1 MILDLTRKNLDN
13 WRSVFFEH
21 KNMVTM
27 KKRILLLVLLLNV
40 FFIKAWAADS
50 FVVRKISIQGLQRIS
65 SETVYSYLPIK
76 SGQMLRPEKTGEI
89 ISALYKTGFFE
100 HISLAR
106 DGNTLVIKVAE
117 RPTIGQLKISG
128 NSSIATDK
136 LTSVMRGVGVAE
148 GRVYNSVILEK
159 IKQSLLDQYYSVGRY
174 NAQVD
179 IHVSSMERN
188 RVLVKIDISE
198 GLIAKVRRINIIGN
212 HVFSQRTLD
221 KQLDLTTVGIV
232 TFFTQTDRYTQEK
245 LDSSLEKLR
254 NYYMDR
260 GYLKFTVKSSEAA
273 ITPDRKSI
281 FLTIV
286 VDEGTI
292 YTVKGVDIVGDT
304 IVPREDLLRLV
315 TIKPGTTFSRQ
326 TVMDGEKT
334 ISDALGSKGYIFTS
348 VSLQPKIDEAT
359 KQVFL
364 TYEVKPGRRVYVR
377 HIYFTDNTKTNDEAL
392 RREIQQMEGAP
403 VSTTLLETSKHRLSL
418 LPFIRNV
425 DMGVEPVPGTDDNVD
440 VNYKVT
446 EENAAQ
452 ATFSIGY
459 SQLDHLILGAGL
471 NQKNFLGTGETLGV
485 NFSRSRYQQF
495 YGVNFTDPYYT
506 TDGIS
511 RSINVSA
518 SKTDPKAANLTRSY
532 NSDQYAASVIYGIPL
547 GQEQN
552 VFNTLQLGYGYEQT
566 LIRLSNTV
574 SQQVQAFV
582 NDHGRHYQQL
592 DLIAG
597 LSRDSRDKAIFPTM
611 GAMQTVSANLYLPVT
626 GSSLRY
632 YTLGYNGKWYQ
643 PIVGKFIATARGDL
657 GYGTSFNGSEGY
669 PFFKDFYAGGMD
681 SVRGYEPNTLGP
693 KDSNGDPTGGNVLVA
708 GSAGL
713 IFPNYIS
720 DNLRTSIFFDAGNV
734 YNTFN
739 NRRYSGTGS
748 GGPRFATGVEADW
761 LTPLGLIDL
770 SLGKALNSRQG
781 DDTKFFDFSLGAN
794 FG

>member
-1 MILDLTRKNLDN
+1 
-13 WRSVFFEH
+13 
-21 KNMVTM
+21 M
-27 KKRILLLVLLLNV
+27 KKRILLVVLLFSV
-40 FFIKAWAADS
+40 FFAKAWAADS
-50 FVVRKISIQGLQRIS
+50 FVVRKISIEGLQRVS
-65 SETVYSYLPIK
+65 SETVYTYLPIK
-76 SGQMLRPEKTGEI
+76 TGETLRPEKTGAI
-89 ISALYKTGFFE
+89 INALYQTGFFE

-106 DGNTLVIKVAE
+106 EGNTLIIKVVE

-136 LTSVMRGVGVAE
+136 LNTVMRGVGVAE

-174 NAQVD
+174 NARVNV
-179 IHVSSMERN
+179 IVTSMSRN

-212 HVFSQRTLD
+212 HVFSEDTLN
-221 KQLDLTTVGIV
+221 KQLDLTTPGIV
-232 TFFTQTDRYTQEK
+232 AFFTQTDRYSQEK

-260 GYLKFTVKSSEAA
+260 GYLKFTVKSSQAA

-281 FLTIV
+281 FLTISI
-286 VDEGTI
+286 DEGVV
-292 YTVKGVDIVGDT
+292 YTVKGIDITGNT
-304 IVPREDLLRLV
+304 ILPREDLLKKV
-315 TIKPGTTFSRQ
+315 DIKPGTIFSRQ

-334 ISDALGSKGYIFTS
+334 ISDALGSKGYIFTV
-348 VSLQPKIDEAT
+348 VSLQSKVDEAK

-364 TYEVKPGRRVYVR
+364 TYEVKPGKRAYVNR
-377 HIYFTDNTKTNDEAL
+377 IYFTDNTKTNDEAL
-392 RREIQQMEGAP
+392 RREVQQMEGAP
-403 VSTTLLETSKHRLSL
+403 VSTVKLEESKHRLSL
-418 LPFIRNV
+418 LPYIRNV

-459 SQLDHLILGAGL
+459 SQLDHFILGAGL
-471 NQKNFLGTGETLGV
+471 NQKNFMGTGETLGL

-495 YGVNFTDPYYT
+495 YGLNFINPYYT

-511 RSINVSA
+511 RNISVSA
-518 SKTDPKAANLTRSY
+518 SKMDPRAANLTNSY

-547 GQEQN
+547 GQEQS

-582 NDHGRHYQQL
+582 NNHGRRYQQV

-597 LSRDSRDKAIFPTM
+597 LSRDSRDKAIFPTV
-611 GAMQTVSANLYLPVT
+611 GAMQTLSGNLYLPVT
-626 GSSLRY
+626 GASLRY
-632 YTLGYNGKWYQ
+632 YTLGYNGKMYQ
-643 PIVGKFIATARGDL
+643 PLVGKFIGTIKADL
-657 GYGTSFNGSEGY
+657 GYGTAFSGSQDY
-669 PFFKDFYAGGMD
+669 PFFKNFYAGGID
-681 SVRGYEPNTLGP
+681 SVRGFEGNTLGP
-693 KDSNGDPTGGNVLVA
+693 KDSYSNPTGGNVLVD
-708 GSAGL
+708 GSLGL

-720 DNLRTSIFFDAGNV
+720 DNLRTSIFLDGGNV

-739 NRRYSGTGS
+739 NKRYNGTGS
-748 GGPRFATGVEADW
+748 GGPRYSSGIEADW

-770 SLGKALNSRQG
+770 SVAKALNPQPG
-781 DDTKFFDFSLGAN
+781 DNKEFFQFSLGAN

>member
-1 MILDLTRKNLDN
+1 MALFL
-13 WRSVFFEH
+13 EH
-21 KNMVTM
+21 KKMVIM
-27 KKRILLLVLLLNV
+27 KKRILLFILLLSV
-40 FFIKAWAADS
+40 LFTKAWAAES
-50 FVVRKISIQGLQRIS
+50 FVVRKISIEGLQRIS

-76 SGQMLRPEKTGEI
+76 SGETLRPEKTGAI

-106 DGNTLVIKVAE
+106 DGNTLIIKVIE
-117 RPTIGQLKISG
+117 RPTIGRLKITG
-128 NSSIATDK
+128 NSSIPTDK
-136 LTSVMRGVGVAE
+136 LTTVMRDVGVAE

-174 NAQVD
+174 NARVD
-179 IHVSSMERN
+179 VYVTSMERN
-188 RVLVKIDISE
+188 RVLVRIEISE
-198 GLIAKVRRINIIGN
+198 GLVAKVSRINIIGN
-212 HVFSQRTLD
+212 HVFSESTLD
-221 KQLDLTTVGIV
+221 KQLDLTTPGIV
-232 TFFTQTDRYTQEK
+232 AFFTQTDRYTQEK
-245 LDSSLEKLR
+245 LDTSLEKLR

-260 GYLKFTVKSSEAA
+260 GYLKFTVKSSQAA
-273 ITPDRKSI
+273 VTPDRKSI

-286 VDEGTI
+286 VDEGEI
-292 YTVKGVDIVGDT
+292 YKVKGVDIVGQT
-304 IVPREDLLRLV
+304 IVPREELLQLV
-315 TIKPGTTFSRQ
+315 NIKPGSTFSRQ
-326 TVMDGEKT
+326 AVMDGEKA
-334 ISDALGSKGYIFTS
+334 ISDALGSKGYIFTN
-348 VSLQPKIDEAT
+348 VSLQPKIDDVT

-364 TYEVKPGRRVYVR
+364 TYDVKPGKRAYLR
-377 HIYFTDNTKTNDEAL
+377 HIYFTDNSKTNDEAL

-403 VSTTLLETSKHRLSL
+403 VSTVKLEESKHRLSL
-418 LPFIRNV
+418 LPYIKNI
-425 DMGVEPVPGTDDNVD
+425 DMGVEPVPGSDDTVD

-459 SQLDHLILGAGL
+459 SQLDHFILGAGL
-471 NQKNFLGTGETLGV
+471 NQKNFLGTGDTLGL
-485 NFSRSRYQQF
+485 NFSRSRYQQY
-495 YGVNFTDPYYT
+495 YGINFLDPYYT
-506 TDGIS
+506 ANGIS

-518 SKTDPKAANLTRSY
+518 SKTDPKAANLTSSY

-566 LIRLSNTV
+566 LIRLSHTV

-582 NDHGRHYQQL
+582 NNHGRHFQQL

-611 GAMQTVSANLYLPVT
+611 GAMQTLSANIYAPIT
-626 GSSLRY
+626 GASLKY
-632 YTLGYNGKWYQ
+632 YTLGYNGRWYH
-643 PIVGKFIATARGDL
+643 PIAGKFIATARGDL
-657 GYGTSFNGSEGY
+657 GYGTSFSGSQDY

-681 SVRGYEPNTLGP
+681 TVRGYEGNTLGP
-693 KDSNGDPTGGNVLVA
+693 KDSNRDPTGGNFLVA
-708 GSAGL
+708 GSLGI

-720 DNLRTSIFFDAGNV
+720 DNLRTTFFVDGGNV

-739 NRRYSGTGS
+739 NRRYNGTGS
-748 GGPRFATGVEADW
+748 GGPRYSCGIEADW

-770 SLGKALNSRQG
+770 SVAQALNLQRG
-781 DDTKFFDFSLGAN
+781 DDKKFFDFSLGAN